1 MIKNPNFY
9 LDVFSYFLNSTID
22 DKTKSLYKQ
31 YLKNNKIVNNDY
43 VDAGGYLH
51 RPPIIINKYL
61 NGNPIYDYWDYNVG
75 LTGNIT
81 SFSKDANGEGTG
93 ALDDILEWEYRLDEF
108 APLTVHNYNYSPTGG
123 ITDESIGF
131 DTGCIIDG
139 VIINNCSLHN
149 ATTLSNND
157 YLKMTQCEIE
167 LTVYSGGT
175 TINSNTMEGVVDI
188 NNSVNLEFSDGKLK
202 TIGPGFVK
210 IAFDK
215 SLLTLSVRTDGFTG
229 IKIGIRPD
237 YTSVDNSQWLHIGGV
252 MPYMEY
258 TMGNPLSYNE
268 SISSVNYKT
277 VNAKNGSE
285 YSMTTRN
292 KNSNRVSY
300 QGNITYLSNL
310 FGGGAGIAVNG
321 IPVHNGKRRWALD
334 FGETI
339 NYNSGDVESDGQLI
353 PTNTDISA
361 MPYSLSNV
369 WKWDEVVNTVTHV
382 TVERTEDVLNNLFAR
397 TGGGRLPFIFQGNSE
412 IDDFS
417 TAVLSDTSY
426 APETLSSGSSSLQI
440 NLEEAYL

>member
-1 MIKNPNFY
+1 
-9 LDVFSYFLNSTID
+9 
-22 DKTKSLYKQ
+22 
-31 YLKNNKIVNNDY
+31 
-43 VDAGGYLH
+43 
-51 RPPIIINKYL
+51 
-61 NGNPIYDYWDYNVG
+61 
-75 LTGNIT
+75 
-81 SFSKDANGEGTG
+81 
-93 ALDDILEWEYRLDEF
+93 
-108 APLTVHNYNYSPTGG
+108 
-123 ITDESIGF
+123 
-131 DTGCIIDG
+131 
-139 VIINNCSLHN
+139 
-149 ATTLSNND
+149 
-157 YLKMTQCEIE
+157 
-167 LTVYSGGT
+167 
-175 TINSNTMEGVVDI
+175 
-188 NNSVNLEFSDGKLK
+188 
-202 TIGPGFVK
+202 
-210 IAFDK
+210 
-215 SLLTLSVRTDGFTG
+215 
-229 IKIGIRPD
+229 
-237 YTSVDNSQWLHIGGV
+237 
-252 MPYMEY
+252 
-258 TMGNPLSYNE
+258 MGNPLSYNE